1 MLKFLSAN
9 KDILFLLLIVVISAV
24 LPHPANVT
32 PIGALGLFAGTYI
45 RKQGFLLLPMVAA
58 IFADLTTVGVYS
70 VLIMF
75 FVYSGHLV
83 SALCGRYLVRDRA
96 LVARLP
102 IAVVATSIGFYLV
115 SNLGNWWVYQPHN
128 WAGIVECYTLGLPY
142 LARTLFGNVLYSSL
156 FFGVFKLMQQALSK
170 IEVPARAGYSDSLS
184 TTQLH
189 RNCLCVGFTEVLGGC
204 QSRV

>member
-45 RKQGFLLLPMVAA
+45 RKQGFLLLPVVAA
-58 IFADLTTVGVYS
+58 MFADLTTVGVYS

-83 SALCGRYLVRDRA
+83 
-96 LVARLP
+96 
-102 IAVVATSIGFYLV
+102 
-115 SNLGNWWVYQPHN
+115 W
-128 WAGIVECYTLGLPY
+128 
-142 LARTLFGNVLYSSL
+142 
-156 FFGVFKLMQQALSK
+156 
-170 IEVPARAGYSDSLS
+170 SLS
-184 TTQLH
+184 
-189 RNCLCVGFTEVLGGC
+189 RA
-204 QSRV
+204 